1 MTSMISQKVIEMER
15 IDTGSEVHSSSIH
28 EDLKTRTLYE
38 MATAWAEQ
46 PWDGVQYKRIA
57 EELWDSI
64 DDLNLIEGPFGDSIT
79 LLESCIVDSNEAIEA
94 GLLGE
99 KQALDSLR
107 ELLENDD
114 FFVGARIIEVSVETN
129 PVCRI
134 SNIDILLQK
143 DWPIGPQKPQWWKR
157 SVRSFWLSVGVV
169 SFATMVIIYSILISL
184 GILPPI
190 HLFLGVAVGIPMY
203 ALSYY
208 FRTVATKRTWR
219 VVFILLG
226 SCFIG
231 FWFILAPLTILLS
244 YLSIS
249 LPWWL
254 GWPLPMILSLV
265 VGAFIGDWLG
275 KRRDY
280 RPYM

>member
-1 MTSMISQKVIEMER
+1 MISQKVIEMER

-38 MATAWAEQ
+38 MVKEWTEQ

-94 GLLGE
+94 GLLSE
-99 KQALDSLR
+99 KQAIDSLK

-114 FFVGARIIEVSVETN
+114 FVVGARIIEVSVEVN

-134 SNIDILLQK
+134 SNIDSLLQK

-169 SFATMVIIYSILISL
+169 SFAVMAIIYVILIGL

-190 HLFLGVAVGIPMY
+190 QLFLAVAVGIPMY
-203 ALSYY
+203 AMSYY
-208 FRTVATKRTWR
+208 FRTVATKRMWR
-219 VVFILLG
+219 AVFILLG

-231 FWFILAPLTILLS
+231 FWFILAPLIILLNS
-244 YLSIS
+244 LRSPGIF

-254 GWPLPMILSLV
+254 GMPLMILPLV

-275 KRRDY
+275 KRRNY

>member
-1 MTSMISQKVIEMER
+1 MER

-38 MATAWAEQ
+38 MVTGWAEQ
-46 PWDGVQYKRIA
+46 SWDGMQYKRIA

-94 GLLGE
+94 GLLSE
-99 KQALDSLR
+99 KQALDSLKD
-107 ELLENDD
+107 LLENDD
-114 FFVGARIIEVSVETN
+114 FVKGARIIEVSIETN

-134 SNIDILLQK
+134 SNIDSLLQK

-157 SVRSFWLSVGVV
+157 SVRSFWLFMGVV
-169 SFATMVIIYSILISL
+169 SFAIMVILYIIMIDL

-190 HLFLGVAVGIPMY
+190 QLVLAIVVGVPMY
-203 ALSYY
+203 AMSYY
-208 FRTVATKRTWR
+208 LRKIATKRMWR
-219 VVFILLG
+219 IVFIMLG
-226 SCFIG
+226 AGGIG
-231 FWFILAPLTILLS
+231 FWCLIVPSVFLFAPFFRSIPWWIGMPLLTIPS
-244 YLSIS
+244 
-249 LPWWL
+249 
-254 GWPLPMILSLV
+254 V
-265 VGAFIGDWLG
+265 VIGAIIGDWIG

>member
-1 MTSMISQKVIEMER
+1 MDR
-15 IDTGSEVHSSSIH
+15 IATQ
-28 EDLKTRTLYE
+28 TLYE
-38 MATAWAEQ
+38 MVIEWTVQ
-46 PWDGVQYKRIA
+46 PWEDFQYSHIA
-57 EELWDSI
+57 GQLWDSVEACG
-64 DDLNLIEGPFGDSIT
+64 LIEGPFGDSIT
-79 LLESCIVDSNEAIEA
+79 LLESCVDDSNEAIES
-94 GLLGE
+94 GLLSE
-99 KQALDSLR
+99 KQALESLK

-114 FFVGARIIEVSVETN
+114 FVKGARIIEISVETN

-134 SNIDILLQK
+134 SNIDSLLQK
-143 DWPIGPQKPQWWKR
+143 DWSIGPQKPQWWKR

-169 SFATMVIIYSILISL
+169 SFVIMAIFYVIMISL
-184 GILPPI
+184 GIRSPI
-190 HLFLGVAVGIPMY
+190 QLFLAVAVCIPMY
-203 ALSYY
+203 AMSYY
-208 FRTVATKRTWR
+208 FRTVATKRMWR

-231 FWFILAPLTILLS
+231 IWFILAPLTILLIS
-244 YLSIS
+244 LSIS

-280 RPYM
+280 MPYM